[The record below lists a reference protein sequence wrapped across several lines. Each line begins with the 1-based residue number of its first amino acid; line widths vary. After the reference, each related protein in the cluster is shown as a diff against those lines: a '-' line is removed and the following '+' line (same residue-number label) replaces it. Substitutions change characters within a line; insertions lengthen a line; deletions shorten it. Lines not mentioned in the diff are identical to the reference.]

1 MRSKSNAGAAPERSE
16 VGGDTGRRSTVA
28 SFTAVVDRVEA
39 AVDAETEALTQRR
52 PIDMAGLILRK
63 RQGLLE
69 LSRIMRAFSGIGP
82 QTEAQGRLDRLSVKL
97 ETNRVVLDRQL
108 RAVREVADII
118 ATSIR
123 EAESDGT
130 YTKLAGSL

>member
-1 MRSKSNAGAAPERSE
+1 MKRKPEPVIMVSPPEPVVDRA
-16 VGGDTGRRSTVA
+16 TRSTLA
-28 SFTAVVDRVEA
+28 SFAAIVDRVEHVVDTETA
-39 AVDAETEALTQRR
+39 ALSRGQ
-52 PIDMAGLILRK
+52 PIDLTAFNRQK

-69 LSRIMRAFSGIGP
+69 LSRIMRSIATSGA
-82 QTEAQGRLDRLSVKL
+82 EAEARRRLDRLAGKL

-118 ATSIR
+118 AYSIK

-130 YTKLAGSL
+130 YSRPVQRR